1 MLTVACG
8 CRSDYFGDCKFDRMS
23 ILVPRL
29 PSFPFPI
36 LIRRQEFCGH
46 KLVGST
52 YSSRSSLT
60 ASPKMREHDAGLVGH
75 GWADPISI

>member
-1 MLTVACG
+1 MFAVACG
-8 CRSDYFGDCKFDRMS
+8 CRSDHFGDCKFDV
-23 ILVPRL
+23 INLVPDS

-60 ASPKMREHDAGLVGH
+60 SSPKVREHDAGLVGY